1 MLTDTKV
8 EAIQPVPVTI
18 IGTMADDMPTTGT
31 IATTP
36 RSDQPNLIVRVV
48 TPIAAIL
55 VRFGYTFCVSLAG
68 SLMAGG
74 LTAKVMPHT
83 DFIGLIEPSV
93 FLAACIAGVGLI
105 KDSATV
111 FSGLEKKFP
120 LSSGSV

>member
-1 MLTDTKV
+1 MTDVKV

-18 IGTMADDMPTTGT
+18 IGTMADSVPTTGT

-36 RSDQPNLIVRVV
+36 RPDQPNLIVQVV
-48 TPIAAIL
+48 TPIMAIL
-55 VRFGYTFCVSLAG
+55 VRFGNTFCVSLAG

-83 DFIGLIEPSV
+83 DFVGLVGPSA